1 MYNSLDNTF
10 WICLGLDLPNAGL
23 WSKDACDSILR
34 TTAQL
39 LQADGR
45 RGHEHR
51 SWEQHGCHESC
62 CLLISGAHRHSD
74 RRWSFPT
81 WYVANKSVYKD
92 SLLAFFGGKS
102 ILTLIV
108 YLQFYYQGHPM
119 SNENF
124 VCEDYHFKITIYFV
138 DLFLYFKISFRCS
151 GPVKNFNFQHFIWMK
166 INLKCYVILVLVLL
180 LYR

>member
-1 MYNSLDNTF
+1 MYNYLYNTF

-81 WYVANKSVYKD
+81 WYVANKSVYYGSPFFLSGSRSWWWYIYSFSIKAAPWVMKTLCVKIITFKLLFI
-92 SLLAFFGGKS
+92 SL
-102 ILTLIV
+102 I
-108 YLQFYYQGHPM
+108 
-119 SNENF
+119 
-124 VCEDYHFKITIYFV
+124 
-138 DLFLYFKISFRCS
+138 
-151 GPVKNFNFQHFIWMK
+151 FIF
-166 INLKCYVILVLVLL
+166 
-180 LYR
+180 